1 MTSRGKLTS
10 AVSGLAKGVGGSNL
24 WLGLL
29 GCASLA
35 LYLFGLS
42 FGHTTKDK
50 PGIRWFL
57 CVALVQVI
65 LYFLATWL
73 ILRARPARS
82 TLTTVILFAAL
93 FRLSILF
100 APPQLS
106 DDIYRY
112 IWDGRTQAAG
122 INPYRYVPADTAL
135 APLRDEAI
143 YPNINRRD
151 YARTIYPPVAQAVFL
166 VVTRVRESVT
176 TMKVAFVGF
185 EIITLYALAVLLAAF
200 GLPRQRALIYAWHP
214 LVVWETAGSGHV
226 DALAI
231 TFVMLAL
238 LARYYQ
244 RETAVGVALAC
255 AALVKLFPAVLFP
268 ALYRRWGW
276 KMPTAFVLTIILAYL
291 PYMGVGF
298 KGAFGFLP
306 GYAEEEG
313 LQSGRGFFIL
323 SLAQRVFGGATV
335 PNRAYMIFSLLVL
348 ASISAWFLRKQ
359 ESSPGHYVI
368 RALCLASVFII
379 LLSPRYPWYFTWLVP
394 FLCFAPCVPL
404 FYLTTSC
411 FILYILW
418 LVEKPNPAFAVD
430 AFIYLPFAL
439 LCAVTYWKRQ
449 PRFRKSRMQ
458 AVTE

>member
-1 MTSRGKLTS
+1 MASRGGLMS
-10 AVSGLAKGVGGSNL
+10 AVSGLRKGVGGSDL

-29 GCASLA
+29 GSASLA

-57 CVALVQVI
+57 CLALVQVV
-65 LYFLATWL
+65 LYFLAARI
-73 ILRARPARS
+73 ILRVRPARS
-82 TLTTVILFAAL
+82 TLTIVILFAAL
-93 FRLSILF
+93 FRLGILF

-112 IWDGRTQAAG
+112 IWDGRAQAAG
-122 INPYRYVPADTAL
+122 INPYRYVPADPAL

-151 YARTIYPPVAQAVFL
+151 YARTIYPPVAQATFL

-176 TMKVAFVGF
+176 MMKAAFVGF
-185 EIITLYALAVLLAAF
+185 EIITLYALMALLAAF
-200 GLPRQRALIYAWHP
+200 GLSRQRALVYAWHP

-238 LARYYQ
+238 LARHYR
-244 RETAVGVALAC
+244 RESAVGVALAC
-255 AALVKLFPAVLFP
+255 AALVKLFPAVLLP

-276 KMPTAFVLTIILAYL
+276 KMPTAFVLTVILAYL
-291 PYMGVGF
+291 PYLGVGL
-298 KGAFGFLP
+298 KGVFGFLP

-313 LQSGRGFFIL
+313 LQSGRGFFIW
-323 SLAQRVFGGATV
+323 SLAQRVFGGASV
-335 PNRAYMIFSLLVL
+335 PNRAYVIFSLLVL
-348 ASISAWFLRKQ
+348 SAISAWFLWKQ
-359 ESSPGHYVI
+359 ESSPDHYVM
-368 RALCLASVFII
+368 RALCLASAFII

-404 FYLTTSC
+404 FYLTTSS

-418 LVEKPNPAFAVD
+418 LGKTPNTTFTVD
-430 AFIYLPFAL
+430 ALIYLPFAL
-439 LCAVTYWKRQ
+439 LCAITYWKQ
-449 PRFRKSRMQ
+449 EPRFRKSRMR